1 MLITPDYIFLFN
13 PRTGSRALKK
23 ALCSVEKDY
32 TVTNRHHASP
42 KAVREAAKEHTFRF
56 VYAVV
61 RNPADQMA
69 SWYQHVSTS
78 KFKDFEDFCENYSN
92 GYMLSNRL
100 NIFEN
105 VPDIDIEYFCFDI
118 GLEEIVRRT
127 TNRRVQVEHIG
138 KSKKSPPE
146 IITPRSLQIIQ
157 SRFPE
162 DVELYKEVYDNER
175 DFLRSR

>member
-42 KAVREAAKEHTFRF
+42 KQVREACKQFTFRP

-78 KFKDFEDFCENYSN
+78 QFKSFDEFCEKYSN
-92 GYMLSNRL
+92 GYLLSNRL

-118 GLEEIVRRT
+118 GLAEIVRRMT
-127 TNRRVQVEHIG
+127 SRRVQMEHIG
-138 KSKKSPPE
+138 KSKKSPSE
-146 IITPRSLQIIQ
+146 IITPRSLQIIEQ
-157 SRFPE
+157 RFPK

-175 DFLRSR
+175 DFLRSV